1 MKTAMNNLFFFSI
14 VGIPYIAVAVIS
26 PGTVRGKLFTVGIAL
41 MLLGLGITLYYWKKG
56 QKADQC
62 NDERENFIIEKS
74 MKFTFYIMAASIQ
87 FCFAYNLAN
96 PGYKFDYLFILLAIL
111 WGSFV
116 AANCYNRLRV

>member
-1 MKTAMNNLFFFSI
+1 MKTAKNNILLFCVI
-14 VGIPYIAVAVIS
+14 GVPYLVGAILS
-26 PGTVRGKLFTVGIAL
+26 PGPYRNKLLSVGVAL
-41 MLLGLGITLYYWKKG
+41 LLLGLGISLFYWRKG
-56 QKADQC
+56 KEADKI
-62 NDERENFIIEKS
+62 NDEREAFIVEKS